1 MRGRKSRKSRRGVT
15 LVEVMLAGALLALAV
30 ISLFDGIGVAARIA
44 RENAQVLQADAYA
57 HDLAWK
63 RFNESYSALNSLVL
77 SRNGNPIAENVASNA
92 APALWN
98 PDSPAVSYTRITRA
112 KTASGADDTASVLV
126 HVDVE
131 WGPAA
136 RRLRLSDTGHAAAVA
151 RSAFGQE
158 DR

>member
-1 MRGRKSRKSRRGVT
+1 MRGRKSGKSRRGVT

-30 ISLFDGIGVAARIA
+30 ISLFEGIGVAARIA

-92 APALWN
+92 APARWK
-98 PDSPAVSYTRITRA
+98 PDRSVSAVGWRCWVIGCIREMRCSIKENRC
-112 KTASGADDTASVLV
+112 V
-126 HVDVE
+126 
-131 WGPAA
+131 
-136 RRLRLSDTGHAAAVA
+136 RRKSI
-151 RSAFGQE
+151 S
-158 DR
+158 